1 MTFVPAKRALVLVL
15 ALCST
20 LALAACG
27 GGAEEADDAGV
38 TVSEAGTGA
47 ATAPDAVPA
56 AGDAPA
62 TQDEVPGDED
72 AAAETPA
79 ASPTATPSAAAAA
92 PAAAPAT
99 PTAVAAA
106 KPPEFAVCAACHSTE
121 PGKNGL
127 GPTLAGVYGA
137 KAGHISGF
145 DYSEAMNESGLTW
158 NEGNLDRYLA
168 DPRGVVPGTKM
179 AYPGLKDAA
188 KRKAM
193 VDYLK
198 TL

>member
-1 MTFVPAKRALVLVL
+1 MTFAPAKRALAL

-38 TVSEAGTGA
+38 TVTETGTGTDVA
-47 ATAPDAVPA
+47 PA
-56 AGDAPA
+56 AGDVPA
-62 TQDEVPGDED
+62 LQEEVPAGE
-72 AAAETPA
+72 AAAGDTPA
-79 ASPTATPSAAAAA
+79 ASPSPTPSASASAAASAGPAA
-92 PAAAPAT
+92 PAA

-137 KAGHISGF
+137 KAAHISSF
-145 DYSEAMNESGLTW
+145 DYSEPMENSGLTW

-193 VDYLK
+193 IDYLK

>member
-1 MTFVPAKRALVLVL
+1 MTFAPAKRALAL

-27 GGAEEADDAGV
+27 GGAEEADDTGV
-38 TVSEAGTGA
+38 TVTGAGTEVA
-47 ATAPDAVPA
+47 PA
-56 AGDAPA
+56 AGEEVVTPQEGPA
-62 TQDEVPGDED
+62 VDEAAPGDTVE
-72 AAAETPA
+72 
-79 ASPTATPSAAAAA
+79 ATPSPAPTPSASASAAAAAA
-92 PAAAPAT
+92 PATAA

-127 GPTLAGVYGA
+127 GPTLAGGDGA
-137 KAGHISGF
+137 KAAHVSSF
-145 DYSEAMNESGLTW
+145 DYSEAMESSGLTW
-158 NEGNLDRYLA
+158 NESNLDRYLA
-168 DPRGVVPGTKM
+168 DPKGVIPGTKM

>member
-1 MTFVPAKRALVLVL
+1 MTFAPAKRAVALV
-15 ALCST
+15 LCST

-27 GGAEEADDAGV
+27 GGAEEADDTGV
-38 TVSEAGTGA
+38 SVTETGTDVA
-47 ATAPDAVPA
+47 PATGDAVPA
-56 AGDAPA
+56 P
-62 TQDEVPGDED
+62 QDGVPTDEASPGDTAIATPSPTPSTSAS
-72 AAAETPA
+72 AAATPA
-79 ASPTATPSAAAAA
+79 AAA
-92 PAAAPAT
+92 

-137 KAGHISGF
+137 KAAHIDAF
-145 DYSEAMNESGLTW
+145 DYSEAMENSGLTW